1 MRGFSWSCRHLGN
14 KRLSWAAAVADSTL
28 LFVYGSLKRGRRHH
42 AELGGARFAGVA
54 RTLPEYRLLELG
66 EYPALASGCRS
77 IEGELFQV
85 TEALLVELDR
95 FEGDDYERGAV
106 RLEGGRTALAYFA
119 RAVLVALAPVFDGDV
134 W

>member
-1 MRGFSWSCRHLGN
+1 M
-14 KRLSWAAAVADSTL
+14 ADSTL

-42 AELGGARFAGVA
+42 AELGGARFVGVA
-54 RTLPEYRLLELG
+54 RTLPEYRLLDLG
-66 EYPALASGCRS
+66 EYPALSSGCRS
-77 IEGELFQV
+77 IAGELFEV

-106 RLEGGRTALAYFA
+106 RLEDGSTALAYCA
-119 RAVLVALAPVFDGDV
+119 TAELVARAPVFDGDV

>member
-1 MRGFSWSCRHLGN
+1 M
-14 KRLSWAAAVADSTL
+14 ADSSL

-42 AELGGARFAGVA
+42 AELRGARFVRVA
-54 RTLPEYRLLELG
+54 RTVPAYRLLELG
-66 EYPALASGCRS
+66 DYPALGSGARS
-77 IEGELFQV
+77 IEGELFDV

-106 RLEGGRTALAYFA
+106 RLEAGGCALAYFA
-119 RAVLVALAPVFDGDV
+119 TAELAASAPELDDDV

>member
-1 MRGFSWSCRHLGN
+1 MRGFSCSSRQLGN

-42 AELGGARFAGVA
+42 AELGGARFVRVA
-54 RTLPEYRLLELG
+54 RTLREYRLLDLG
-66 EYPALASGCRS
+66 AYPALTSGSRS
-77 IEGELFQV
+77 IEGELFEV

-106 RLEGGRTALAYFA
+106 RLEAGGSALAYFA
-119 RAVLVALAPVFDGDV
+119 TAELAARAPELDDDV